1 MLLYVVRRSNRT
13 NFLLFNFNLLDI
25 EKYERPKLRVLEK
38 VPQHAANTKVPKMQK
53 RLRLMRGPELVHN
66 TLLHKQYGIVATGGG
81 RMRHGFFEMIRL
93 CMWPTDSGVE
103 KKTPNS

>member
-1 MLLYVVRRSNRT
+1 M
-13 NFLLFNFNLLDI
+13 
-25 EKYERPKLRVLEK
+25 ERQPALPPNVK
-38 VPQHAANTKVPKMQK
+38 APKMQK

-93 CMWPTDSGVE
+93 SKCFVQ
-103 KKTPNS
+103 